1 MKTFILINA
10 ILETLAGIT
19 FLFMP
24 TLAPGTEDTSAD
36 GLIFLRM
43 YGGAALAVGIAAF
56 IMWQNYESADMRK
69 IFVTLFSI
77 FHTGVASANAIG
89 YNSGEESCL
98 PVLILHGVLAII
110 SIYFFT
116 KHK

>member
-1 MKTFILINA
+1 MKSFVLINA
-10 ILETLAGIT
+10 ILELIAGAI
-19 FLFMP
+19 FLFIP
-24 TLAPGTEDTSAD
+24 NLAPGTEDTSAD

-43 YGGAALAVGIAAF
+43 YGGAAIAVGATALI
-56 IMWQNYESADMRK
+56 IWQNYESEAMRK

-77 FHTGVASANAIG
+77 FHTGVSAANAIG

-98 PVLILHGVLAII
+98 PVFILHGLLAVL
-110 SIYFFT
+110 SIYYFT